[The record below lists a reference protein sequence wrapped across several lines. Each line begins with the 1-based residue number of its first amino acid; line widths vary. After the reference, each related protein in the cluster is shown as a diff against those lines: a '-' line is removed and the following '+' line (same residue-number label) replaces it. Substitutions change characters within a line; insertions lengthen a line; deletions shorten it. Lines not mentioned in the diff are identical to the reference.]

1 MAGSMTAMRK
11 TTYILAGAAF
21 ALCLSGGL
29 FAQDNSADLFA
40 DMGSADSTA
49 GTASAAATAAS
60 PSEGDFTLKLS
71 GTHDFNY
78 HFPMYW
84 DDGNKTYANAN
95 SPEVKK
101 PTFTND
107 VGIEVRDGNLKLV
120 SRWGLNATPV
130 ASDASN
136 PNSSWAASATL
147 KPLENYVSW
156 SPANYKLS
164 FGYQIFSWGVAD
176 RKNPTDNLNPKD
188 YTVGVNPDK
197 IPVLAADAV
206 WYASDKLSVEGVAI
220 PLKPVSQ
227 YPEDFAGLIE
237 SKAKLLSQTVS
248 PSYEN
253 SSEPKNLV
261 AGAKVNYNSSGVDL
275 SLDYLYDI
283 DQFYTPEI
291 STVATGLPAGYPQ
304 YKMSTVMLERKR
316 IHRFGGDAKT
326 TIGKF
331 GLWLESAYSLTGN
344 DGSDDYSARKSRLD
358 YTLGGDVNYGPNDTF
373 YVNVQYIGTWI
384 PGYDKDFNA
393 TADIKDIYTTQAAAL
408 EYYQRAMVNSLG
420 LETEGLMQGVTC
432 NMKWEL
438 ADALVTPQVTT
449 VYTMPFMYDK
459 TNETRYGALV
469 VNPEVDLKPVD
480 SFHIKF
486 GADLYYAWHKVT
498 GNDKITLDTASNAIG
513 AYTPSNNVYLKV
525 EYKWNANVKK

>member
-1 MAGSMTAMRK
+1 MRK
-11 TTYILAGAAF
+11 TNFVLAGAAF
-21 ALCLSGGL
+21 LAVVSSGL

-40 DMGSADSTA
+40 DMGASDATAAASTA
-49 GTASAAATAAS
+49 SPSAAAS
-60 PSEGDFTLKLS
+60 DFDLKLS
-71 GTHDFNY
+71 GTHAFNY
-78 HFPMYW
+78 HFPIYW
-84 DDGNKTYANAN
+84 DDGNKTYANAK

-107 VGIEVRDGNLKLV
+107 VGVEVKDGNLKLV
-120 SRWGLNATPV
+120 SRWLVTATPV
-130 ASDASN
+130 ASDASS
-136 PNSSWAASATL
+136 PNSSWAASVTG

-156 SPANYKLS
+156 SPSNYKLS
-164 FGYQIFSWGVAD
+164 VGYQIFSWGVAD
-176 RKNPTDNLNPKD
+176 RKNPTDNLNPRD
-188 YTVGVNPDK
+188 YTVGVNADK

-206 WYASDKLSVEGVAI
+206 WYASDKVSIEGVAI

-227 YPEDFAGLIE
+227 YPEDFAGLI
-237 SKAKLLSQTVS
+237 KSQ
-248 PSYEN
+248 N
-253 SSEPKNLV
+253 SSISTEYASSNDPEDFV

-275 SLDYLYDI
+275 SLDYLYDM

-291 STVATGLPAGYPQ
+291 SLASQSVL
-304 YKMSTVMLERKR
+304 LERKR

-331 GLWLESAYSLTGN
+331 GLWLESAYSVTEN
-344 DGSDDYSARKSRLD
+344 DGSDDYSVRKNRLD

-373 YVNVQYIGTWI
+373 YVNLQYIGTWI
-384 PGYDKDFNA
+384 PDFDDDFNK
-393 TADIKDIYTTQAAAL
+393 TSDVSLLMTGHAL
-408 EYYQRAMVNSLG
+408 EFYQRAMVNSLG

-438 ADALVTPQVTT
+438 ANALVTPQVTT

-459 TNETRYGALV
+459 TDETRYGALA
-469 VNPEVDLKPVD
+469 VNPEIDLKPVD

-486 GADLYYAWHKVT
+486 GADLYYAWHKVK
-498 GNDKITLDTASNAIG
+498 GNDGITLDTATNAIG

-525 EYKWNANVKK
+525 EYKWNADVKK